1 MTAATKANNKVH
13 ASWQLVNAEIP
24 EGAAHILSDDA
35 LQFIVELHRK
45 FNKER
50 LVRLEA
56 RKEVQQKID
65 RTGKLDFFD
74 ETKSIREGNWRVAT
88 IPKDLE
94 DRRVEITGPVDRK
107 MVINALNSGAHVFMA
122 DFEDSNTPSW
132 KNQILGQLN
141 LYDAVRRTIT
151 YTDFNSGKPYQ
162 LNDKVATIMVRPRG
176 WHMLDKHLLV
186 DGEQVSGSL
195 LDFGL
200 YIFHNAVYLLS
211 NKSGPYFYLPKIEHY
226 LEARLWNSVFEFA
239 EKYLQLPKG
248 CIKATVLIET
258 IPAVFQLHEILW
270 ELKEHSAGLNC
281 GRWDYIFSFIKKFKK
296 VPGYIFP
303 DRMQVTMTVPFMKAY
318 TKLVVQTCHRRGIH
332 AMGGMAAQIPIK
344 NDELANTAALEKV
357 RLDKLREVLNGHDG
371 TWVAHP
377 GLVSVA
383 MEVFDKHMTSANQI
397 DILRDDFVVSAQE
410 LLLVPDGQIT
420 EEGLR
425 HNINVAILYIESW
438 LRGSG
443 AAAIYNM
450 MEDAAT
456 AEISRTQVWQWLKY
470 SVTLSSGQVVSPS
483 LVDTF
488 INEELEKIKQMV
500 GVHAYATG
508 RFCEAVTL
516 FKGLVF
522 SDECEE
528 FLTTNSYSLI
538 D

>member
-1 MTAATKANNKVH
+1 MTAATKTNNKVH
-13 ASWQLVNAEIP
+13 DSWQLVNAEIP

-65 RTGKLDFFD
+65 ITGKLDFFD

-132 KNQILGQLN
+132 KNQIIGQLN

-151 YTDFNSGKPYQ
+151 YTDFNSGKSYQ

-500 GVHAYATG
+500 GIHAYATG